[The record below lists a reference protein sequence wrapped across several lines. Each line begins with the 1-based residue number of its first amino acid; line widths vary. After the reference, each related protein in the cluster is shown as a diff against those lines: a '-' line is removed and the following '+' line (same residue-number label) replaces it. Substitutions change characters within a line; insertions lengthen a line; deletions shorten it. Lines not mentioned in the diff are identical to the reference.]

1 MLKHRLISGTLMT
14 IFFLTLVIADGWL
27 DGSISLQKADD
38 KPIQATALTLLI
50 LLLVI
55 PANLELAKLAQ
66 LKNLKIFI
74 PLTALLSFLFATNSY
89 WLQII
94 KIDQHLCV
102 SFLAAAALM
111 AIMFTQYLFCGTKN
125 VIANCGAN
133 YFSVIYLGILTAF
146 CLAIRIH
153 LGLWHFIMFVCTIK
167 SADIGAY
174 TAGTI
179 FGKHKF
185 SPKLSPGKTWE
196 GMAGAVI
203 AAIIVAVL
211 FATISGIISWQW
223 ASLFGLAF
231 AFIGQFGDLA
241 ESMLKRDA
249 EQKDSA
255 KKIPGFGGLL
265 DVIDSP
271 LIAAPFAYL
280 FFLYALA
287 K

>member
-14 IFFLTLVIADGWL
+14 IFFLALVIADGWL
-27 DGSISLQKADD
+27 DGSISIQTTDD

-55 PANLELAKLAQ
+55 PANLEFAKLAQ

-74 PLTALLSFLFATNSY
+74 PLTVMLSFLFATNSY

-94 KIDQHLCV
+94 KIDQHLCI

-153 LGLWHFIMFVCTIK
+153 LGLWHFVMFVCTIK

-174 TAGTI
+174 TTGTL

-211 FATISGIISWQW
+211 FAKISGIISQQS
-223 ASLFGLAF
+223 AVIFGLLF
-231 AFIGQFGDLA
+231 AFIGQLGDLA

-255 KKIPGFGGLL
+255 NKIPGFGGLL